1 MIMVDTS
8 VWIDYFNGIVTRETN
23 LFHQSLSIQPI
34 ATGDLILTEVLQ
46 GFRND
51 QDFDR
56 AKQFFSTLTFFE
68 MGGWDNALKSA
79 ENYRYLRKRGLTVR
93 KTIDVV
99 IGTFCIEKGIPLL
112 HSDKDFDLLEKHLG
126 LQVV

>member
-93 KTIDVV
+93 
-99 IGTFCIEKGIPLL
+99 TFCIEKGIPLL
-112 HSDKDFDLLEKHLG
+112 HSDKDFDLLGKHLG